1 MHLAAA
7 LGLLATVLPTSLM
20 ADIGGR
26 VLPCDQVTAAPACQR
41 AAELWGFVPSGGI
54 AVLADRLR
62 LAGVESLPGDD
73 RAVILDLALPGGE
86 VLAVVPL
93 PPSVPL
99 TAVTELSPDGAVLL
113 VVDPVAEPELD
124 AIAPQTLL
132 VFDAT
137 GQQIGAAE
145 GLAVSAMADAF
156 GENRL
161 GFAPG
166 RVTLDL
172 APLGVAGAV
181 SVRYDSG
188 KVEGGALIPD
198 GMWLYDAL
206 FDRDR
211 SWQHDDATVVA
222 TYARDGSPSTVI
234 LQGAEADRTLI
245 ASGSPG
251 SASAYGVE
259 FFGPVLSPDAARL
272 AVLQLGEAAPGPILV
287 ALDMASGGE
296 IWRGSVAWHKAR
308 WPVYR
313 WTPDGAL
320 VILQPHPV
328 LPDLS
333 VLTLF
338 SPAP

>member
-1 MHLAAA
+1 
-7 LGLLATVLPTSLM
+7 
-20 ADIGGR
+20 
-26 VLPCDQVTAAPACQR
+26 
-41 AAELWGFVPSGGI
+41 
-54 AVLADRLR
+54 
-62 LAGVESLPGDD
+62 VESRPGDD

-99 TAVTELSPDGAVLL
+99 TAVTELSPDGSVLL
-113 VVDPVAEPELD
+113 VVDHVAEPELD

-161 GFAPG
+161 GFAAG

-172 APLGVAGAV
+172 GHLGVTGAV
-181 SVRYDSG
+181 SVSYDG
-188 KVEGGALIPD
+188 GAVEGGALIPD

-206 FDRDR
+206 FDRDQ
-211 SWQHDDATVVA
+211 SWQQDDATVVA
-222 TYARDGSPSTVI
+222 TYARDGSPSTVV
-234 LQGAEADRTLI
+234 LQGATATQTLI
-245 ASGSPG
+245 ASDSPG
-251 SASAYGVE
+251 TASAYGVE
-259 FFGPVLSPDAARL
+259 FFGPVLSPDAGRL
-272 AVLQLGEAAPGPILV
+272 AVMQLGEAAPGPILL
-287 ALDMASGGE
+287 ALDIASGEE

-308 WPVYR
+308 WPIYR

-320 VILQPHPV
+320 VVLQPHPV
-328 LPDLS
+328 LLDLS